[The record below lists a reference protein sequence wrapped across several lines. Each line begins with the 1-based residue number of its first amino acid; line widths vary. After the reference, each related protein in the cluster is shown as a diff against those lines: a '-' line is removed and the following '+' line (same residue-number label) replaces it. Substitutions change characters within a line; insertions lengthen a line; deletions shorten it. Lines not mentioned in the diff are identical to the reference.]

1 MDKCPRCF
9 KDISWIEER
18 VRKGRKYYYAVH
30 YEGYSRVDG
39 RVRRRIKKCYLGP
52 RVYEYVSRMH
62 SDIGLSLHG
71 FMVRD
76 RFLKYLEMVSGCIP
90 YLDPEVLRDV
100 RDRLAGIISMI
111 DDRLNYA
118 SSSKRG
124 LEPSFKAQTPRHR
137 FEGSTIPASLNPVS
151 MQKTCGRDCRG
162 KTAKKDLAP
171 SIKMVAN

>member
-1 MDKCPRCF
+1 
-9 KDISWIEER
+9 
-18 VRKGRKYYYAVH
+18 VREGRRYYYAVH
-30 YEGYSRVDG
+30 YEGYSRVGG

-76 RFLKYLEMVSGCIP
+76 RFLKYLEMISGCIQ

-100 RDRLAGIISMI
+100 RDRLARVVSLI
-111 DDRLNYA
+111 DDRLSYT

-124 LEPSFKAQTPRHR
+124 LEPR
-137 FEGSTIPASLNPVS
+137 FQSSNSTAWI
-151 MQKTCGRDCRG
+151 
-162 KTAKKDLAP
+162 
-171 SIKMVAN
+171 